1 MLSIGSVNYN
11 HGKNYPFSEL
21 CAKQHITGHGHGGLL
36 SFTLPGT
43 KMFAWRVMENLKLIA
58 ISTNIGDTK
67 SLVTHPAS
75 TTHGRLSSKDR
86 ELASITDN
94 LLRISVGLEDEK
106 ELLDDLLNAI
116 DTTAS
121 ETDSRASGDSVP
133 PRDVGS
139 PADVLEQNRE
149 HHVE

>member
-1 MLSIGSVNYN
+1 LG
-11 HGKNYPFSEL
+11 
-21 CAKQHITGHGHGGLL
+21 AKQRITGHGHGGLL

-106 ELLDDLLNAI
+106 DLLDDLLNAI

-121 ETDSRASGDSVP
+121 ETDSRTSGDSVP